1 MPGKKVLVST
11 ALGQRPP
18 SGEDWGREREE
29 GGDAHKKSRGLDPL
43 GMAGECSKGKSEI
56 CHLRGLNQ

>member
-18 SGEDWGREREE
+18 SGEDGGGEE
-29 GGDAHKKSRGLDPL
+29 VGDAHKKVRGLDQL
-43 GMAGECSKGKSEI
+43 GMAGGCSKGKSEI
-56 CHLRGLNQ
+56 CHLHGLNQ